1 MMHISDRLSL
11 VAEGK
16 VKLAIW
22 QSEPTNGRLEAA
34 FPAIC
39 MQLQAVARAGARLLV
54 LPELFLPGYNRPDLH
69 SALAQPRDG
78 EWMARLRGMAADAGC
93 GLCLG
98 WAERDGNRV
107 YNAATT
113 IGPDGSI
120 LGHYRKI
127 QLYGPMERNSFSRG
141 ENLCAPFQIGGRR
154 TSMLICYDIEFPGHA
169 EGLRQAG
176 VDLIL
181 VPTANPVGFE
191 HVQRRLVPARAHE
204 SGAVVAYAN
213 LVGPEGDVTFGG
225 LSVVAGP
232 DGEALASAGSR
243 GEAVLI
249 VDLAAAD
256 AVPHSL
262 RSEQGQ
268 EYRPARGQVGR

>member
-1 MMHISDRLSL
+1 MYFIGRLWL
-11 VAEGK
+11 VAEVK

-22 QSEPTNGRLEAA
+22 QSQPSNGRIEAV

-39 MQLQAVARAGARLLV
+39 MHLQAVAKAGVKLLV

-69 SALAQPRDG
+69 SALAQTIDG
-78 EWMARLRGMAADAGC
+78 EWMARLRKMAADAGC

-98 WAERDGNRV
+98 WAEREGDRV

-127 QLYGPMERNSFSRG
+127 QLYGLMERTSFARG
-141 ENLCAPFQIGGRR
+141 ESLCAPFQIGGRR
-154 TSMLICYDIEFPGHA
+154 TSMLICYDIEFPGHT
-169 EGLRQAG
+169 EGLRQVG
-176 VDLIL
+176 IDLIL

-204 SGAVVAYAN
+204 ADAVVAYAN

-225 LSVVAGP
+225 LSVIVGP
-232 DGEALASAGSR
+232 DGEALASAGAR

-256 AVPHSL
+256 AVPRTL
-262 RSEQGQ
+262 RSEQWK
-268 EYRPARGQVGR
+268 EYRPAQG